1 MTDLAILK
9 QRLFE
14 AEAAMHRLMTGEL
27 EVIVSVGGFGATTYN
42 QASADKLSTYIAG
55 LKNEIAKREGGSRRG
70 PILMRF

>member
-14 AEAAMHRLMTGEL
+14 AEAALHRLMTGEL
-27 EVIVSVGGFGATTYN
+27 EVTVSVGGFGATTYN
-42 QASADKLSTYIAG
+42 QASADKLSAYIAG
-55 LKNEIAKREGGSRRG
+55 LKSDIAKREGGSRRG